1 MLGCFV
7 ADTEAEARK
16 SYEHFLWRVQKSIK
30 GPLHYY
36 VPAGMS
42 SRAGRSLLQEGAGG
56 QGRKSIFNMS
66 IDELVEAVGFFV
78 GAPKAVAQR
87 VKEGIYT
94 VGDGHPPF
102 LGPYPERPREG
113 GMGGGE

>member
-66 IDELVEAVGFFV
+66 IDELVEAGGFFV
-78 GAPKAVAQR
+78 GGAQGVGQRLQGNFKRLGNGPLPLYGPKNAP
-87 VKEGIYT
+87 
-94 VGDGHPPF
+94 PP
-102 LGPYPERPREG
+102 PERDRRI
-113 GMGGGE
+113 